1 MLPYDKILKQFS
13 RDLRSNQTVAEE
25 LLWSHIRKKQLMGM
39 QFYRQKPI
47 AGYIA
52 DFYCAKAK
60 LVIEID
66 GEIHNSIEAKQYD
79 AIRDQVMLS
88 LGLTVLRFTNSQV
101 EASLVEVLA
110 QIKNNLSSA
119 V

>member
-1 MLPYDKILKQFS
+1 MLSSCYGRIL
-13 RDLRSNQTVAEE
+13 E
-25 LLWSHIRKKQLMGM
+25 KKQILGM

-60 LVIEID
+60 LVIELD

-88 LGLTVLRFTNSQV
+88 LGLTVLRFTNNQIES
-101 EASLVEVLA
+101 SLDEVLGK
-110 QIKNNLSSA
+110 IINNLSSTF
-119 V
+119 